1 MTGPAGRVVVIL
13 RRDAPP
19 NESFIHFFRGFTMSY
34 VKKREIAVGIAFLLV
49 GLGYLYLTAMI
60 PRKQFIDAAFV
71 PYVLAAI
78 MCVLGVLQLLEVRKI
93 NDGESSA
100 TQDTSDYRTVWKTLG
115 LIVAYAALMEPVGF
129 PVMTVVYLFAQ
140 FIVLTPLDK
149 KVNYPMY
156 LIIAVLTSTVVY
168 LTFRQAFDML
178 LPVGVLN
185 GLID

>member
-1 MTGPAGRVVVIL
+1 
-13 RRDAPP
+13 
-19 NESFIHFFRGFTMSY
+19 
-34 VKKREIAVGIAFLLV
+34 
-49 GLGYLYLTAMI
+49 
-60 PRKQFIDAAFV
+60 
-71 PYVLAAI
+71 
-78 MCVLGVLQLLEVRKI
+78 MCVRGVLQLLEVRKI
-93 NDGESSA
+93 NNGESSA